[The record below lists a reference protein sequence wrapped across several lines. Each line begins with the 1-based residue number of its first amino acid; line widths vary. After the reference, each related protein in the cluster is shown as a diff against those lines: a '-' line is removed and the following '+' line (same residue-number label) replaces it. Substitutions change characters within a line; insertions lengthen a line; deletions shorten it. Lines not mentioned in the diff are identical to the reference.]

1 MDDLD
6 MLGRD
11 FGFGPRGKS
20 NPMRSGQADRRR
32 NDDASFSDVFGGP
45 AKYTPS
51 SNSVNENK
59 NSTMR
64 DFDYDSIFNSSKSAS
79 ETNKIKE
86 SSSKASSFPV
96 YDKPVYDED
105 VFDGLPGMKRQPAS
119 SAVRFEDDV
128 FASISSPATS
138 KNKNENSKN
147 KNENNDFDDLLGN
160 LAGNGKA
167 RENMRS
173 TSAKSSSNSKGFDDL
188 LAEFGSGNASNR

>member
-51 SNSVNENK
+51 SNAVNENK

-79 ETNKIKE
+79 ETNKRKE
-86 SSSKASSFPV
+86 TSSKAASFPV

-105 VFDGLPGMKRQPAS
+105 IFDGLPGMKSQPAS

-128 FASISSPATS
+128 FASISSPAT
-138 KNKNENSKN
+138 SKN

-173 TSAKSSSNSKGFDDL
+173 TSAKSGLNSKGFDDL

>member
-32 NDDASFSDVFGGP
+32 NNDPSFSDVFGGP

-51 SNSVNENK
+51 SNSVNDNK
-59 NSTMR
+59 NSTMS

-79 ETNKIKE
+79 ETNKSKD

-105 VFDGLPGMKRQPAS
+105 IFDGLPGMKSQPAS
-119 SAVRFEDDV
+119 STV
-128 FASISSPATS
+128 S
-138 KNKNENSKN
+138 
-147 KNENNDFDDLLGN
+147 
-160 LAGNGKA
+160 GNGKV

-188 LAEFGSGNASNR
+188 LAEFGSGNSAASNRVLLKWEVSVLESCSLKAW